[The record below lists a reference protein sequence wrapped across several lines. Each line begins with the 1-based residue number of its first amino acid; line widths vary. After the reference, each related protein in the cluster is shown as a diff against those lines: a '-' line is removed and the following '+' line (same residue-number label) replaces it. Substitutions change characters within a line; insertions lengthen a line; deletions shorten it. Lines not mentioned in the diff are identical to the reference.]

1 MRASLLQSVFPT
13 DSNSLGTLFAGTLV
27 GWMDKAAAYAAMRRV
42 RGSVVTAAMEEIA
55 FREPIR
61 VGDLVEVD
69 AQIVRTGSTSLR
81 ARVDV
86 WREQLETGK
95 RELCVQG
102 HFTLVAV
109 GRDGRPIPVPPPA
122 DDEERAVQADPTS

>member
-1 MRASLLQSVFPT
+1 MQASILQSVFPQDT
-13 DSNSLGTLFAGTLV
+13 NSLGTLFAGTLV

-42 RGSVVTAAMEEIA
+42 RGGVVTAAMEEIA

-61 VGDLVEVD
+61 QGDLVEVD
-69 AQIVRTGSTSLR
+69 ARVVSVGRTSLR
-81 ARVDV
+81 VRIDV
-86 WREQLETGK
+86 WRERLEDGS

-109 GRDGRPIPVPPPA
+109 GRDGKPIPVPPEP
-122 DDEERAVQADPTS
+122 VPTA